1 VHCVRCVQV
10 YASRTQAAADLGS
23 LPTPSIEKLTKM
35 LGRRL
40 ATLLLA
46 AKVRFGL
53 TVSFTAIATPLVIS
67 VGICAHCIR
76 LLLCVPHV
84 GTVPRVEV
92 VARGPVPQWDVS
104 NEQGGS
110 G

>member
-1 VHCVRCVQV
+1 VRCVRV

-23 LPTPSIEKLTKM
+23 LSTPSIEILTKM

-46 AKVRFGL
+46 AKVRFGVM
-53 TVSFTAIATPLVIS
+53 VSFTAIATPLVIS
-67 VGICAHCIR
+67 VGICARCI
-76 LLLCVPHV
+76 LFLLCVPHV
-84 GTVPRVEV
+84 GTVPRVEE
-92 VARGPVPQWDVS
+92 VARGPVARWDVS